1 MWSVYL
7 PNSINQVEAYE
18 YLVVYFYDTRQDA
31 PCTELFMKMYLAK
44 FAVAIERKLQDNFV
58 DKNASDAMIID
69 FSTIPT
75 TVSGTDSALSHT
87 DCKILINTD

>member
-7 PNSINQVEAYE
+7 PNSINQVEACE

-31 PCTELFMKMYLAK
+31 PCTEQFMYLEK
-44 FAVAIERKLQDNFV
+44 FAVAIKRKLQDNFV